1 MDGAGARF
9 HKRTQPNRSF
19 FVETRLAL
27 DCWRSWVRRFD
38 WRRCYPKIAGAIGAI
53 LVVLR
58 DFLLALRAGRMQI
71 AFAVGAKVETSAD
84 RLSALRAGV
93 GKRLAHQEVENK
105 ADRKIS
111 RRKHDHKKSPQRG
124 THAAAFRVAVH
135 VGGHED
141 PARKEKRDHGD
152 ESGQRQ

>member
-27 DCWRSWVRRFD
+27 DGRRSWVRRID

-53 LVVLR
+53 LIVLG

-71 AFAVGAKVETSAD
+71 AFAVGAKVETRAD
-84 RLSALRAGV
+84 RLSALWAGV
-93 GKRLAHQEVENK
+93 GKRLAHQEVEDET
-105 ADRKIS
+105 DRKIC
-111 RRKHDHKKSPQRG
+111 RRKNDHEKRPKRRA
-124 THAAAFRVAVH
+124 HAAAFRVAVH
-135 VGGHED
+135 IGGHED